1 MAKLYFKYGAMSCGK
16 TTELLQ
22 VVHNYN
28 KKGFNVILIKPAVD
42 KKGDTKV
49 VSRLGVEK
57 EVDYILNEDE
67 LLSDKVELEKIDSI
81 VVDEAQFMRE
91 TQINELWMISK
102 LYDIP
107 VLTYGL
113 KSNFQGHLFEGS
125 KTLLEKADVI
135 EELVTICSCGK
146 KARFNARR
154 LGDEYTIS
162 GEEVAIDGID
172 AIYEALCGECFIK
185 KVLKI
190 EEGKEISKVLRK
202 KNEK

>member
-22 VVHNYN
+22 VVYNYN
-28 KKGFNVILIKPAVD
+28 RKGFNVILVKPEVD

-49 VSRLGVEK
+49 VSRLGVER
-57 EVDYILNEDE
+57 EVDYILSDDE
-67 LLSDKVELEKIDSI
+67 LLSDKVELDTVDSI
-81 VVDEAQFMRE
+81 VVDEAQFMNE
-91 TQINELWMISK
+91 KQINELWMISK

-107 VLTYGL
+107 VLAYGL

-135 EELVTICSCGK
+135 EELVTNCSCVK
-146 KARFNARR
+146 KARINARK
-154 LGDEYTIS
+154 LGEEYTIS
-162 GEEVAIDGID
+162 GDEVAIDGID
-172 AIYEALCGECFIK
+172 ATYEALCPECFIK
-185 KVLKI
+185 KVLKV
-190 EEGKEISKVLRK
+190 EDQKEIPKVLRK